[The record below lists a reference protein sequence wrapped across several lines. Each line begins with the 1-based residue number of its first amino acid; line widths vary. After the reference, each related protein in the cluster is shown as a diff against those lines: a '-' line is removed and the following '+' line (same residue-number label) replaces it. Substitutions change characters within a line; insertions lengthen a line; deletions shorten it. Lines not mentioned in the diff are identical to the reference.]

1 MHQGEGFKVVTNT
14 RILKIIILLIFILGS
29 QSILAAGDKSF
40 DKGLDAYNKGDFDVA
55 KKIITPLVSK
65 GDSAALNLMGMM
77 YEMGQGVSKDA
88 RKSVVYYR
96 KAAQKGY
103 SYAQYNLAVSYDTG
117 SGVALNYREAVKW
130 YKLAAKQ
137 GASFAQ
143 YNLGVMYEQ
152 GKGTKQDYKKAVY
165 WYKKAA
171 EQGQSSAQNNLGWLY
186 EEGPGGVKRDLVSSY
201 VWLDLAVKQG
211 MDSARA
217 KRDVVKL
224 SLTKE
229 QLKRA
234 MKIEREKSSHIS
246 VAKN

>member
-1 MHQGEGFKVVTNT
+1 VITKAK
-14 RILKIIILLIFILGS
+14 ILKIGILLTVISSS
-29 QSILAAGDKSF
+29 QSILAAEDKSF
-40 DKGLDAYNKGDFDVA
+40 DKGLDAYNKGEFDTA
-55 KKIITPLVSK
+55 KKIITPLVAK
-65 GDSAALNLMGMM
+65 GDTAALNLMGMM
-77 YEMGQGVSKDA
+77 YELGHGVSKDA
-88 RKSVVYYR
+88 SKSVVYYR
-96 KAAQKGY
+96 KAAKKGY
-103 SYAQYNLAVSYDTG
+103 SFAQYNLAVSYDTG

-130 YKLAAKQ
+130 YKLAAQQ

-152 GKGTKQDYKKAVY
+152 GRGTKQDYKKAVY

-186 EEGPGGVKRDLVSSY
+186 EEGLGVKRDLVSSY

-211 MDSARA
+211 MDSAHE

-234 MKIEREKSSHIS
+234 ERTERKIASHTS